1 MEEGS
6 IRPVRV
12 TCGRAQGTSP
22 AELVVPEEDPVP
34 EEEAGPA
41 LAAAT
46 EACGQSRAGRW
57 SGAGR
62 SSRACATD
70 TATLEDHAEDAQKR
84 AKGFQNGKEE
94 YIGKTKRNGILASQ
108 HTGESEDAAP
118 GPIGR
123 DAHEEEVEPAEEGTA
138 LCGAR
143 SGGQI
148 KSRARHRRART
159 SRMVGMEGWK
169 EIKIC
174 E

>member
-6 IRPVRV
+6 IRPVSV
-12 TCGRAQGTSP
+12 NCGRSQGTSP

-46 EACGQSRAGRW
+46 EACGQSRAGR
-57 SGAGR
+57 SIGAGR

-94 YIGKTKRNGILASQ
+94 YIGKTKRNGMLASQ
-108 HTGESEDAAP
+108 HTGRRQAPSGEMRMRRRWSRPRKGQRSAAGGAED
-118 GPIGR
+118 R
-123 DAHEEEVEPAEEGTA
+123 LNHVRGTA
-138 LCGAR
+138 AR
-143 SGGQI
+143 AHPAWS
-148 KSRARHRRART
+148 
-159 SRMVGMEGWK
+159 GWK
-169 EIKIC
+169 DGRK
-174 E
+174 